1 MNIDNCNHT
10 DTEKHQEEKIFLYT
24 TITGNLQLIHLE
36 QIGYF
41 RYNSKSKLWEAVL
54 NNNQTLALKR
64 NTNSQKILSL
74 HPYLIQISQSHII
87 NISYLVSI
95 EDNNCILLPP
105 FNEME
110 LLQVSKSFMKKL
122 SFQEGVCAL
131 PCGIYYKVLETG
143 ESTISTGARSIVT
156 VHYKGSLID
165 GRVFDNSYERTCPD
179 ALRLSDVIEGWQVAL
194 QKMHVGDKWIIY
206 IPYAMGY
213 GIKSF
218 DSIPAYSTLIFEVE
232 LLGVA

>member
-1 MNIDNCNHT
+1 MGKKKEYKEANRR
-10 DTEKHQEEKIFLYT
+10 FL
-24 TITGNLQLIHLE
+24 
-36 QIGYF
+36 
-41 RYNSKSKLWEAVL
+41 
-54 NNNQTLALKR
+54 
-64 NTNSQKILSL
+64 
-74 HPYLIQISQSHII
+74 
-87 NISYLVSI
+87 
-95 EDNNCILLPP
+95 
-105 FNEME
+105 
-110 LLQVSKSFMKKL
+110 KKL
-122 SFQEGVCAL
+122 SFQEGVCVL

-143 ESTISTGARSIVT
+143 ESTISPGARSIVT

-165 GRVFDNSYERTCPD
+165 GQVFDNSYERTCPD

>member
-1 MNIDNCNHT
+1 M
-10 DTEKHQEEKIFLYT
+10 Q
-24 TITGNLQLIHLE
+24 
-36 QIGYF
+36 
-41 RYNSKSKLWEAVL
+41 VL
-54 NNNQTLALKR
+54 NQFIYGEKER
-64 NTNSQKILSL
+64 
-74 HPYLIQISQSHII
+74 IQRGQSAIFEKTI
-87 NISYLVSI
+87 FSGRCFRVAVWN
-95 EDNNCILLPP
+95 
-105 FNEME
+105 
-110 LLQVSKSFMKKL
+110 LLQSFGNWRKYDF
-122 SFQEGVCAL
+122 S
-131 PCGIYYKVLETG
+131 
-143 ESTISTGARSIVT
+143 GARSIVT

-165 GRVFDNSYERTCPD
+165 GQVFDNSYERTCPD

>member
-1 MNIDNCNHT
+1 MGKKKEYKEANRR
-10 DTEKHQEEKIFLYT
+10 FL
-24 TITGNLQLIHLE
+24 
-36 QIGYF
+36 
-41 RYNSKSKLWEAVL
+41 
-54 NNNQTLALKR
+54 
-64 NTNSQKILSL
+64 
-74 HPYLIQISQSHII
+74 
-87 NISYLVSI
+87 
-95 EDNNCILLPP
+95 
-105 FNEME
+105 
-110 LLQVSKSFMKKL
+110 KKL
-122 SFQEGVCAL
+122 SFQEGVFAL
-131 PCGIYYKVLETG
+131 PCGRSEERRVG
-143 ESTISTGARSIVT
+143 EEGTSCCGSRWMVT

>member
-1 MNIDNCNHT
+1 MGKKKEYKEANRR
-10 DTEKHQEEKIFLYT
+10 FL
-24 TITGNLQLIHLE
+24 
-36 QIGYF
+36 
-41 RYNSKSKLWEAVL
+41 
-54 NNNQTLALKR
+54 
-64 NTNSQKILSL
+64 
-74 HPYLIQISQSHII
+74 
-87 NISYLVSI
+87 
-95 EDNNCILLPP
+95 
-105 FNEME
+105 
-110 LLQVSKSFMKKL
+110 KKL

-143 ESTISTGARSIVT
+143 ESTI
-156 VHYKGSLID
+156 
-165 GRVFDNSYERTCPD
+165 TCPD

>member
-1 MNIDNCNHT
+1 MGKKKEYKEANRR
-10 DTEKHQEEKIFLYT
+10 FL
-24 TITGNLQLIHLE
+24 
-36 QIGYF
+36 
-41 RYNSKSKLWEAVL
+41 
-54 NNNQTLALKR
+54 
-64 NTNSQKILSL
+64 
-74 HPYLIQISQSHII
+74 
-87 NISYLVSI
+87 
-95 EDNNCILLPP
+95 
-105 FNEME
+105 
-110 LLQVSKSFMKKL
+110 KKL

-143 ESTISTGARSIVT
+143 ESTISPGARSIVT

-179 ALRLSDVIEGWQVAL
+179 ALRL
-194 QKMHVGDKWIIY
+194 Y